1 MTPPASNRAVV
12 VVAGPTASGK
22 SGLAVAIAREFGG
35 VVINADSMQI
45 YDALPILTARP
56 GPADLD
62 SVPHRLYGSLAPDDP
77 CSAARWRDL
86 AAAECRSAWAA
97 GRLPIVVG
105 GTGMYL
111 AALMQGLSPIPDV
124 PEAIR
129 AEARARFEALGN
141 SAFHAALAELDP
153 TMAGRLAAGDSQRMV
168 RAWEVWT
175 ATGRS
180 LAEWQALPRE
190 GGLDARWFTLALLP
204 GRDALNAAA
213 ATRFQAMITA
223 GAIAEAAAFIARGL
237 APSLPVMKVLGLREL
252 AAHAAGT
259 TDRETAVTAA
269 LAATRAYA
277 KRQVTW
283 IRHQVMASEVIS
295 TQLSESL
302 ITAIFPKIRLLCLTG
317 AGHESTVCASR
328 PGGVTETDGKV

>member
-1 MTPPASNRAVV
+1 VSDRAVLV
-12 VVAGPTASGK
+12 IAGPTASGK
-22 SGLAVAIAREFGG
+22 SGLALAIAREFGG

-62 SVPHRLYGSLAPDDP
+62 RVPHRLYGILAPDDP

-86 AAAECRSAWAA
+86 AAAECRAAWAA

-111 AALMQGLSPIPDV
+111 GALMQGLSPIPDV
-124 PEAIR
+124 PDATR
-129 AEARARFEALGN
+129 AEARARLESLGN
-141 SAFHAALAELDP
+141 AAFHAALAEIDP
-153 TMAGRLAAGDSQRMV
+153 TMAARLAIGDSQRMV
-168 RAWEVWT
+168 RAWEVWA

-180 LAEWQALPRE
+180 LAEWQAMPRE
-190 GGLDARWFTLALLP
+190 GGLDAGWFTLALLP

-213 ATRFQAMITA
+213 GARFQAMITA
-223 GAIAEAAAFIARGL
+223 GAINEAAEFMARGL

-252 AAHAAGT
+252 AAHAAGA
-259 TDRETAVTAA
+259 TDRATAVNDA

-302 ITAIFPKIRLLCLTG
+302 IATIFSKIRLLCLTG

-328 PGGVTETDGKV
+328 PGGVTETDCKV